1 MDVSSLLTEA
11 ARNRLKRLFHQ
22 LDTDKDGY
30 DEEFFFSK
38 YSYFYP
44 IL

>member
-30 DEEFFFSK
+30 DEEFFFQNIRI
-38 YSYFYP
+38 F
-44 IL
+44 I